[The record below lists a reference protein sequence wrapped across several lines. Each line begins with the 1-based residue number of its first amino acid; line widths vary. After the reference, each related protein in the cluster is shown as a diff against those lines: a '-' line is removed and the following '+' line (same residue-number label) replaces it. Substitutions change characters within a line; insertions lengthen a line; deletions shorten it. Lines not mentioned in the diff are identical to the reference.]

1 MKCKMK
7 KVLKEWQW
15 VLLAL
20 FTICIC
26 SCKDDD
32 DNTNAVAFDPSKPVL
47 ISDFTPKKGGTGQR
61 LVIYGENFGLDK
73 SLVNVMIGGKKAT
86 IINVNNN
93 SIYCLVPSQA
103 YDGDIKVIVGGE
115 ENQVTGISESTFEYD
130 KILGIFR
137 KYDIGYF
144 VYIGG
149 NDSMDTVH
157 KLAGFCERMRIDDVK
172 IIGAPKTI
180 DNDLMETDHCPGFGS
195 AAKYVAAT
203 MSEIACDCNVY
214 AQPSIT
220 IVEIMGRDAGWLTAS
235 SALGRLNGDSA
246 PDLIYLCERP
256 FLVDRFLED
265 VREKMAEKHSI
276 VIAVSEGLRNEEG
289 DYVTDSLQ
297 NRAADAFGHKILAG
311 AARYLE
317 EILRFEIGCKVRSI
331 ELNVMQR
338 CASHVASASDI
349 YESRLIGAA
358 AADYAISGGT
368 GKMACIRRTSVQPY
382 RFGIDFVDIGQIA
395 NHVKTVPDEWINEAG
410 NDVTEEMLTYLLPLI
425 QGELPCTYKNGVPVH
440 LHLY

>member
-1 MKCKMK
+1 MKN
-7 KVLKEWQW
+7 
-15 VLLAL
+15 LLVAQSGGPSAA
-20 FTICIC
+20 I
-26 SCKDDD
+26 
-32 DNTNAVAFDPSKPVL
+32 NATLVGVVEKGL
-47 ISDFTPKKGGTGQR
+47 SDKNIGK
-61 LVIYGENFGLDK
+61 IYGAKNGIMGILTDK
-73 SLVNVMIGGKKAT
+73 LIELNDKLADPAT
-86 IINVNNN
+86 LQLL
-93 SIYCLVPSQA
+93 CQTPSSA
-103 YDGDIKVIVGGE
+103 LGSCRMKLSHWE
-115 ENQVTGISESTFEYD
+115 ESTFEYD
-130 KILGIFR
+130 KIIKIFR

-157 KLAGFCERMRIDDVK
+157 KLAGFCQRMHIDDIK

-195 AAKYVAAT
+195 AAKYVATT
-203 MSEIACDCNVY
+203 MSEISCDCNVY

-220 IVEIMGRDAGWLTAS
+220 IVEIMGRDAGWLTAA

-256 FLVDRFLED
+256 FCVDQFLND

-276 VIAVSEGLRNEEG
+276 IIAVSEGLKNEEG
-289 DYVTDSLQ
+289 DYVTDSLSD
-297 NRAADAFGHKILAG
+297 RAADAFGHKILAG
-311 AARYLE
+311 ASRYLE

-349 YESRLIGAA
+349 YEARMIGAA

-368 GKMACIRRTSVQPY
+368 GKMACLRRISTKPY
-382 RFGIDFVDIGQIA
+382 RFEIDFVEIEKIA
-395 NHVKTVPDEWINEAG
+395 NQVKTVPDAWINEAG
-410 NDVTEEMLTYLLPLI
+410 NDVTQEMIDYLLPLI

-440 LHLY
+440 LRLY